1 MSIYNGSF
9 RWTWINQIQQHI
21 NTYKWYYQQSFYKAN
36 IYVCSTSWMNFS
48 KQKIY
53 FKSVLIV
60 LTQTF
65 GRVASL
71 IPVFECI
78 YQRILVYIPEGDR
91 ETLLKLFQNVRII
104 IFYSNSWIQLFF
116 FKEFE
121 YFHFFNL

>member
-1 MSIYNGSF
+1 
-9 RWTWINQIQQHI
+9 
-21 NTYKWYYQQSFYKAN
+21 
-36 IYVCSTSWMNFS
+36 MNFS

-104 IFYSNSWIQLFF
+104 IFYSNS
-116 FKEFE
+116 
-121 YFHFFNL
+121 